1 MATKDRDFQH
11 ESAQDRKSIVSY
23 LQALSEG
30 FANGSLVLSDQTGEI
45 ILRPHGLVR
54 LEITA
59 QQKRDRTRMTVRFDW
74 KDEDDTNAPTGG
86 PLMIR
91 GEKS

>member
-1 MATKDRDFQH
+1 MAPKDREFQH

-30 FANGSLVLSDQTGEI
+30 FANGSLTLSDQTGEI
-45 ILRPHGLVR
+45 VLRPHGLVR

-59 QQKRDRTRMTVRFDW
+59 HQKRDRTRMTVRFDW
-74 KDEDDTNAPTGG
+74 KEEEDSKTSSGG

-91 GEKS
+91 GDKS